1 MNNNPIID
9 QIFVAFR
16 ERGHRSYGEAVTE
29 AEHMLQ
35 SATFAE
41 QSGCDPT
48 LIAAALLHDFGH
60 LLHEL
65 GEDIADQGIDSVH
78 EQIGAD
84 YLQQYFVPAVTEP
97 GRLHVAAKRYL
108 CAVDPEYFA
117 TLSPA
122 SVQSLALQGGPMS
135 ANEVRAFEASPHL
148 AAAVQ
153 LRRFDDLG
161 KVPGME
167 TPPLE
172 HFRPYLE
179 AGLKPADTA

>member
-1 MNNNPIID
+1 MTDNSIID
-9 QIFVAFR
+9 HIFAAFR

-29 AEHMLQ
+29 SEHMLQ

-41 QSGCDPT
+41 QAGCEPA

-60 LLHEL
+60 LLHDL
-65 GEDIADQGIDSVH
+65 GEDIADQGIDAVH

-108 CAVDPEYFA
+108 CAVDPDYLA

-135 ANEVRAFEASPHL
+135 AGEVRDFEASPHF

-153 LRRFDDLG
+153 LRRFDDMG
-161 KVPGME
+161 KVPGMA

-172 HFRPYLE
+172 HFRRYLE
-179 AGLKPADTA
+179 AGLKASPTE

>member
-1 MNNNPIID
+1 MSNTQIID
-9 QIFVAFR
+9 EIFAAFR
-16 ERGHRSYGEAVTE
+16 ERGHRSYGEAVTQT
-29 AEHMLQ
+29 EHMLQ

-41 QSGCDPT
+41 QHGSHPL

-60 LLHEL
+60 LVHDL
-65 GEDIADQGIDSVH
+65 GEDVADHGIDAIH
-78 EQIGAD
+78 EQLGAD
-84 YLQQYFVPAVTEP
+84 YLAHYFVPAVTEP

-108 CAVDPEYFA
+108 CAVDPAYFA

-135 ANEVRAFEASPHL
+135 DEEVHAFESSPHF
-148 AAAVQ
+148 ADAVQ

-161 KVPGME
+161 KVPGMA

-172 HFRPYLE
+172 HFRPYVA
-179 AGLKPADTA
+179 AGLK